1 MRALRNARGLGVN
14 QLGVAVGIEPANL
27 SRFERGVPG
36 GVHTAKY
43 LDLIAARLDT
53 RASVLYALAEM
64 AQSRP
69 DILKQSELLSETAA
83 SLTTLLKNY
92 LSLPTDARKRIDEI
106 VSPE

>member
-1 MRALRNARGLGVN
+1 MRALRKAHGLGVN

-53 RASVLYALAEM
+53 RASVLYAIAEM
-64 AQSRP
+64 AQTHP
-69 DILKQSELLSETAA
+69 DILKQPEVLSDITTN
-83 SLTTLLKNY
+83 LTTLLKNY
-92 LSLPTDARKRIDEI
+92 LSLPDDARQRINEI
-106 VSPE
+106 VSSD